1 MSEQA
6 GPSRMLAGRYR
17 VEDLLDHVQGVR
29 SWRAVDEVLSRA
41 VYVQTLSADDPRAA
55 QITAA
60 ARAAAQVRDS
70 RFLQVLDVDV
80 EGAVAYVVREWT

>member
-6 GPSRMLAGRYR
+6 GPSRVLAGRYR
-17 VEDLLDHVQGVR
+17 VEDLLDDVSGVR

-41 VYVQTLSADDPRAA
+41 VYIQTLPADDSRAA
-55 QITAA
+55 RIIEA
-60 ARAAAQVRDS
+60 ARAAAQVRDP

-80 EGAVAYVVREWT
+80 ERGLAYVVR